1 MSGGGGGGGE
11 GPPPKRMKPS
21 GSFQAFAAMLV
32 DGQVV
37 TWGSAESGGDCG
49 DLQLLSAHGQNRT

>member
-1 MSGGGGGGGE
+1 
-11 GPPPKRMKPS
+11 
-21 GSFQAFAAMLV
+21 MLV

-49 DLQLLSAHGQNRT
+49 DLQLSAHGQNHDVRLLSRC

>member
-1 MSGGGGGGGE
+1 
-11 GPPPKRMKPS
+11 
-21 GSFQAFAAMLV
+21 MLV